1 MRTRGCGIIE
11 DVERKPNLVKYDR
24 NNDRGHNSSVDQ
36 VGDHPWL
43 PLPDEDNQD
52 YDRFQY
58 YLRLGPDRSVLK
70 AYENY
75 CIARDGA
82 EAVEKRKASSPYA
95 LTSASSRWYEMSERY
110 HWQARAAAYDSQ
122 QHARSLAMLDEERE
136 LCRNERRIAFRK
148 LMTSGLELLARVD
161 LDESNLSQIT
171 QAINVG
177 ARGLRTEY
185 GDDVQNKPIQ
195 LEALL
200 AVLPDELRAP
210 IVLALRA
217 TTGDNK
223 PVNEPGDE
231 LDDES

>member
-1 MRTRGCGIIE
+1 MRYNQ

-24 NNDRGHNSSVDQ
+24 NNDPGHNSSVDQ

-43 PLPDEDNQD
+43 PLPDEDSQD

-58 YLRLGPDRSVLK
+58 YLRLGPDRSILR

-75 CIARDGA
+75 CVVRDGI

-95 LTSASSRWYEMSERY
+95 LTSASSRWYEMSERH
-110 HWQARAAAYDSQ
+110 HWRERATAYDSQ
-122 QHARSLAMLDEERE
+122 QHTRSLAMLDEERE
-136 LCRNERRIAFRK
+136 LCRKERRIAFHE
-148 LMTSGLELLARVD
+148 LMTAGVRALSQFELS
-161 LDESNLSQIT
+161 ESNLAQIT

-200 AVLPDELRAP
+200 AVLPDELRSP

-217 TTGDNK
+217 TAGSTSDQT
-223 PVNEPGDE
+223 
-231 LDDES
+231 LDDSTDDSATDQDE